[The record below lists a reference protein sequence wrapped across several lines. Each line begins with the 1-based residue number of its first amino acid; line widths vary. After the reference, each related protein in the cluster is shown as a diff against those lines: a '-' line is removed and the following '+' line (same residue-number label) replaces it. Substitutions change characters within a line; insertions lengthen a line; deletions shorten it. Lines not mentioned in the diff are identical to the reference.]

1 MMHPMPAGS
10 RTLRRRRRAN
20 PRGFTLIEAAL
31 ATVIIGTGVL
41 AIVFAQQTFHE
52 QNGWAQRSAVAM
64 RLAGEIR
71 EMAINLPRHDPVTGT
86 EYWGPEAGETMLLD
100 WDDVDDFDGAVFSAD
115 IGNGP
120 VNALRDPLFQ
130 FPGWSQ
136 RIEVVNVDPFD
147 LATTLED
154 GESDMLRVTV
164 FVQHQDAMALEP
176 LEITRLTWIQPR

>member
-1 MMHPMPAGS
+1 MNS
-10 RTLRRRRRAN
+10 IRTIRRRRRRSGRN
-20 PRGFTLIEAAL
+20 RGFTLIEAAL

-41 AIVFAQQTFHE
+41 AIVFAQQTFHR
-52 QNGWAQRSAVAM
+52 QNDWAQRSAVAM

-86 EYWGPEAGETMLLD
+86 EFWGPEVGEITLED
-100 WDDVDDFDGAVFSAD
+100 WDDVDDFDAAFFSAD

-120 VNALRDPLFQ
+120 INALRDPLLQ

-136 RIEVVNVDPFD
+136 RVEVVNVDPFD
-147 LATTLED
+147 LGTTIED

-164 FVQHQDAMALEP
+164 FVQYQGAMDLEP
-176 LEITRLTWIQPR
+176 AEITRLTWIQPR

>member
-1 MMHPMPAGS
+1 MHRMPATIKYR
-10 RTLRRRRRAN
+10 RTHRTTGA
-20 PRGFTLIEAAL
+20 RGFTLIEAAL

-71 EMAINLPRHDPVTGT
+71 EMTINLPRHDPVTGT

-100 WDDVDDFDGAVFSAD
+100 WDDVDDFDDAVFSAD

-120 VNALRDPLFQ
+120 VNALRDPLQQ

-136 RIEVVNVDPFD
+136 RVEVANVDPFD
-147 LATTLED
+147 LATTLEN

-164 FVQHQDAMALEP
+164 FVQHQNAMDLEP
-176 LEITRLTWIQPR
+176 REITRLTWIQPR